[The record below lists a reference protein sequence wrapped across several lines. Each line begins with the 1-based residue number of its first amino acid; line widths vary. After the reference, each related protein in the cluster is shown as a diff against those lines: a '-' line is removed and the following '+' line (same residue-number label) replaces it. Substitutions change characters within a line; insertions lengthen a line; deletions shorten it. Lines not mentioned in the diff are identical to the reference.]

1 MPVSPSVGK
10 FLNHQREASTVNMTE
25 LEPPAARDYF
35 DFFALH
41 CDIAPRPLHTVEDV
55 LIDTRDGAQIA
66 ARIYYPCE
74 PNWADPVPALLYFHA
89 GGYVVGSL
97 KSAEGVCRMLA
108 AEARCAVV
116 SVDYRLAPEYRF
128 PCAVNDA
135 IDALCWLFN
144 KAPSLAI
151 DTRRL
156 AIGGES
162 AGATLATV
170 GAVYARDAHI
180 PLALQMLIYPGLS
193 ARIDTDAHRQY
204 GEGYFVSLRTI
215 RWIQRTYLASADDL
229 DDWRFAPL
237 DGERNAPSSWSG
249 LAPAW
254 IASAECD
261 PSQDIHLA
269 YAGKL
274 RSHGNRVDIHLYPGM
289 IHGFF
294 SMGSVIPEAAIA
306 HQDAVDILRT
316 ALGTTELE

>member
-1 MPVSPSVGK
+1 MPVLPSVEK
-10 FLNHQREASTVNMTE
+10 FLNHQRDASTVNMTE
-25 LEPPAARDYF
+25 LEPAAARDYF

-41 CDIAPRPLHTVEDV
+41 CGIAPRSLHAVEDV
-55 LIDTRDGAQIA
+55 RIDTRDGAQIT
-66 ARIYYPCE
+66 ARIYYPSE
-74 PNWADPVPALLYFHA
+74 PSWADPVPALLYFHS

-108 AEARCAVV
+108 ADARCAVV

-135 IDALCWLFN
+135 IDALCWLHRE
-144 KAPSLAI
+144 APSLAI

-170 GAVYARDAHI
+170 CAVYARDANI

-193 ARIDTDAHRQY
+193 ARTDTDAHRRY

-215 RWIQRTYLASADDL
+215 HWIHQTYLASADDL
-229 DDWRFAPL
+229 SDWRFAPL
-237 DGERNAPSSWSG
+237 DGEHNAPSSWTD

-261 PSQDIHLA
+261 PSQDVHLA
-269 YAGKL
+269 YASKL
-274 RSHGNRVDIHLYPGM
+274 RSHGNRAEIHLYPGM

-294 SMGSVIPEAAIA
+294 SMGGVIPEAAIA
-306 HQDAVDILRT
+306 HRDAVDTLRT
-316 ALGTTELE
+316 TLGTTSLV